1 MAFTGPAVGKR
12 YKIKHVKSGRYLAH
26 AQLAK
31 GQVYEYVFYPT
42 SADPDYFMVLIW
54 GSPHLECLKSV
65 DGESLFTSLSPVK
78 PESGGQTENTVQDE
92 KKAIFE
98 LEAVG
103 DNFLFRH
110 PDTDTYLHSWVRNAD
125 FTLLRAGSREQAA
138 GDVFAL
144 EETGT
149 YDAVVKA
156 WEEAKSITGAIP
168 SPPKLTS
175 LNKPADDY
183 PTDPKEGPLT
193 GKTVVPWF
201 LVERDGTHNADW
213 QAFNTPYY
221 VIDRHSRW
229 HLEKF
234 QVYANN
240 TTESRE
246 WSTTVGVT
254 KTESTEIDRTLNMSV
269 TAEAGFAFEGIS
281 AGVST
286 TVSKGLDV
294 RCVKATETSWTG
306 TYKESKQIAPVGGDE
321 AIGTW
326 LRHDQYRIYRA
337 DGQHLLIPFE
347 VVDPTPHQDSYTD
360 KA

>member
-26 AQLAK
+26 AQLID
-31 GQVYEYVFYPT
+31 GQADEYVFYPT
-42 SADPDYFMVLIW
+42 SADPDYHMVLIW
-54 GSPHLECLKSV
+54 SRAQLECLKSV
-65 DGESLFTSLSPVK
+65 EGESLLISLAPVK
-78 PESGGQTENTVQDE
+78 PEHKDDFTVTDE
-92 KKAIFE
+92 KEATFE

-103 DNFLFRH
+103 EHFLFRH
-110 PDTDTYLHSWVRNAD
+110 PDTDTFLHSQVMNANA
-125 FTLLRAGSREQAA
+125 TLLRAGSREQASDDA
-138 GDVFAL
+138 FAL

-156 WEEAKSITGAIP
+156 WEEAKSVTGAIP

-175 LNKPADDY
+175 LDKPADDY
-183 PTDPKEGPLT
+183 PASPEKGPLT

-201 LVERDGTHNADW
+201 LVERDGTHDSHW
-213 QAFNTPYY
+213 QSFNTPYY
-221 VIDRHSRW
+221 IIDRHSRW

-254 KTESTEIDRTLNMSV
+254 KSESTEIDKTLNMSV
-269 TAEAGFAFEGIS
+269 TAEAGFAFEGVS

-286 TVSKGLDV
+286 TVSRGLDV
-294 RCVKATETSWTG
+294 RCVKSTETSWTG
-306 TYKESKQIAPVGGDE
+306 TYQESKQIAPTGGDE

-337 DGQHLLIPFE
+337 DGQHLLMPFE